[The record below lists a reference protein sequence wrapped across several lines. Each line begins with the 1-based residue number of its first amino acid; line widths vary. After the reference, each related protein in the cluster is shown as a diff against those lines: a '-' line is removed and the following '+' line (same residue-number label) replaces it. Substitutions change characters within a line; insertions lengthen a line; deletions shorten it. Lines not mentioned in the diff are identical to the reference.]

1 MSDDVH
7 PAPAS
12 PSDAPLPPGRGL
24 SRRELMAAGFFGVL
38 GSQLLLHGTPA
49 PAAATTGVQLAGDG
63 YTIRGAGGTVS
74 LVDGAGTVVQRFR
87 GYRLGSLNLTSGT
100 SVLGAAE
107 DGTPAVVVT
116 WDVPATATGAS
127 VRGTFVP
134 RGGRL
139 EIVYDVVSPGA
150 TSGSNG
156 MMRRETATAGTVV
169 ETFHGVADWARDPR
183 GGIPYQTGARTLFAQ
198 ALAGT
203 TLYVVAP
210 GGNSTWRDN
219 GALHLPA
226 TTVADGTFRAVANV
240 VLAAGA
246 RPVVVDAL
254 ATGRPL
260 AADVWTD
267 RPYNIWSQGGALT
280 VHGVARNGRATRAV
294 TFAWVAHDFDGQ
306 VVAQRTQTVVAG
318 PGATVTDD
326 AAVTLPGRGI
336 AFVELTVSA
345 GGDTEYARTNI
356 AVLPPH
362 QFTDTAETS
371 MFGLAADYLF
381 GPAEERELIRR
392 MGVRHSRH
400 AHFTSAELD
409 SFGFRQHRLRTPA
422 SPEEF
427 DGDPAAL
434 AAYVSSELDLAEQA
448 HATHYECANEW
459 NMRGGV
465 RQGVGA
471 EKYVTKWATAFR
483 AEIDRR
489 GSDIKLIAVGLAG
502 MDDVYAAGMFSAGLA
517 QQAHVFNLHP
527 GRGNVTPDWAPTP
540 DQWGVG
546 ASGSYWNFYGALT
559 EARRQIDQHAGPSM
573 ALWLTETYAPT
584 KPNSWWEDT
593 YRTAAENT
601 LLSCVLAP
609 TQGVDVLQWFQLY
622 DNRKVNP
629 YGASA
634 ADREYHFGLI
644 LRDRSPKPSLLAY
657 ATAAEHLD
665 GADFVRWLELDD
677 PAARGL
683 LYDTPRG
690 PLAVLWSRADGYTL
704 NRQGARDGGFFP
716 APEPW
721 VDVWPTK
728 TAVQLPAAGTVTEV
742 DAIGRSRQ
750 LPVSGGQVAVT
761 LDGAA
766 RLYYGLDLTAA

>member
-1 MSDDVH
+1 
-7 PAPAS
+7 
-12 PSDAPLPPGRGL
+12 
-24 SRRELMAAGFFGVL
+24 MAAGFFGVL
-38 GSQLLLHGTPA
+38 GSQLLLSGTGA
-49 PAAATTGVQLAGDG
+49 PAALAATDVQLAGDG
-63 YTIRGAGGTVS
+63 YTIRGSGGTVYLADAGGTV
-74 LVDGAGTVVQRFR
+74 LQRFR
-87 GYRLGSLNLTSGT
+87 GYRLGALTLTSGT
-100 SVLGAAE
+100 PALGQAA
-107 DGTPAVVVT
+107 DGTAAVVVT

-134 RGGRL
+134 RGKRL
-139 EIVYDVVSPGA
+139 EIVYDIVSPGA
-150 TSGSNG
+150 TSGANG

-169 ETFHGVADWARDPR
+169 ETFHGVADWERDAR
-183 GGIPYQTGARTLFAQ
+183 GGIPYQTDGRTLFAQ
-198 ALAGT
+198 SFPAT

-210 GGNSTWRDN
+210 GANSTWRDN

-226 TTVADGTFRAVANV
+226 TLVADGTFRAVANV
-240 VLAAGA
+240 VLASGA

-254 ATGRPL
+254 ASGRAL

-267 RPYNIWSQGGALT
+267 QPYNIWQQGGTLV
-280 VHGVARNGRATRAV
+280 VHGVARNGGAARSV
-294 TFAWVAHDFDGQ
+294 TFAWVAHDFDGL
-306 VVAQRTQTVVAG
+306 VVAQRTRTVTAG
-318 PGATVTDD
+318 AGATVSDD
-326 AAVTLPGRGI
+326 VGVALPGRGI
-336 AFVELTVSA
+336 AFVELTVTA
-345 GGDTEYARTNI
+345 GGDTAYARTNI

-381 GPAEERELIRR
+381 GPTEERELIRR

-400 AHFTSAELD
+400 THFTAAELT
-409 SFGFRQHRLRTPA
+409 SYGFQQHRLRTPA

-471 EKYVTKWATAFR
+471 QKYVTKWATAFR
-483 AEIDRR
+483 KEIDRR

-502 MDDVYAAGMFSAGLA
+502 MDDVYANGMFTAGLA

-527 GRGNVTPDWAPTP
+527 GRGNFAPDYAPTP
-540 DQWGVG
+540 AQWSNGS
-546 ASGSYWNFYGALT
+546 AGSYWNYYGALT
-559 EARRQIDQHAGPSM
+559 EARRQIDQYAGPSM
-573 ALWLTETYAPT
+573 ALWLTEAYAPT
-584 KPNSWWEDT
+584 KPNSWWDDT

-622 DNRKVNP
+622 DNRKANP
-629 YGASA
+629 YGATES
-634 ADREYHFGLI
+634 DREYHFGLI

-657 ATAAEHLD
+657 AAAAEHLD
-665 GADFVRWLELDD
+665 GATFVRWLELDQ
-677 PAARGL
+677 PGARGL

-704 NRQGARDGGFFP
+704 NTQGTRDGGFFP

-728 TAVQLPAAGTVTEV
+728 TQATLAAAGAVTEV
-742 DAIGRSRQ
+742 DAIGRSRS
-750 LPVSGGQVAVT
+750 LPVTGGEVVVT

-766 RLYYGLDLTAA
+766 RMYYGLDLTAA